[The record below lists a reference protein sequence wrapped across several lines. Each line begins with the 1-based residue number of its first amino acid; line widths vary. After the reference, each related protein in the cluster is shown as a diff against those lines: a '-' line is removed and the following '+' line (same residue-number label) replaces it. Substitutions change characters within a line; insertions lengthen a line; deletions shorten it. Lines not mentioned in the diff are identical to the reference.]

1 MKIALKIGLLIVI
14 IVLSYMVVE
23 SIMEP
28 VRFNE
33 QKDIRAT
40 LVIEKLEDI
49 RAAELAYKTFNG
61 KYMANWDSLINFVK
75 NNKFPI
81 VKEVADP
88 NDTTNRL
95 VIRDTL
101 GFIPIIDSL
110 YSKRKSFNIDQ
121 MKFVPIPK
129 EFFNGETFDLQAGT
143 IPRGGLPL
151 NVFEC
156 KVPYEVMLKGLDKQ
170 LITNLKKKTVE
181 MNKYPGLQLGSMTE
195 ASTEGNWK

>member
-61 KYMANWDSLINFVK
+61 KYMANWDSLIYFVK

-110 YSKRKSFNIDQ
+110 YSKRKAFNIDQ

-170 LITNLKKKTVE
+170 LIINLKKKTVE

>member
-14 IVLSYMVVE
+14 IVLGYMVVE

-33 QKDIRAT
+33 QKDIRSA

-49 RAAELAYKTFNG
+49 RAAQLAYKTFNG
-61 KYMANWDSLINFVK
+61 KYMASWDTLIDFVK

-81 VKEVADP
+81 VKEIADP
-88 NDTTNRL
+88 NDTTNTR

-110 YSKRKSFNIDQ
+110 FSKRRSFKIEE

-129 EFFNGETFDLQAGT
+129 EFFNDETFDLQAGT

-156 KVPYEVMLKGLDKQ
+156 KVPYEVILKGLDKQ
-170 LITNLKKKTVE
+170 LIINLKKKTVE